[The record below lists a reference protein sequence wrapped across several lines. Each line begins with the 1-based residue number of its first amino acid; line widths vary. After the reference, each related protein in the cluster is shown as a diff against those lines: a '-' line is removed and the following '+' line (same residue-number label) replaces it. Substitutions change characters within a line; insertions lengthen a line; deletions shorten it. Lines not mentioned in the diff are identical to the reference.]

1 MLILQKK
8 KKRKKNSYRFCGGET
23 TDATNYFFQ
32 FQKGRVES
40 AKLQKAAE
48 TPPHPQTIMFFFPVR
63 SV

>member
-8 KKRKKNSYRFCGGET
+8 KKRKKNSYCFCGGET

-32 FQKGRVES
+32 SQKGRVES

-48 TPPHPQTIMFFFPVR
+48 TPPHP
-63 SV
+63 